1 MQKINQ
7 LIIKIMES
15 SKDQFLQIREDEM
28 AQIYRADFTKKHAQA
43 KGKELADK
51 ILEEGLIS
59 KNDAFVNLTRLCE
72 VVNTAKDK
80 IKESLPAEKFKHL
93 GVEIAPMNGR
103 KMYNFNECIEWVQ
116 KSNELK
122 ELEERLKM
130 SANTTDAIFNSETG
144 EEVQKVSI
152 SCAKSSLNVKF

>member
-1 MQKINQ
+1 
-7 LIIKIMES
+7 MEK
-15 SKDQFLQIREDEM
+15 SKELFLQIREYEM
-28 AQIYRADFTKKHAQA
+28 AQIYRSDFTKKHAQA
-43 KGKELADK
+43 MGVELAEK

-59 KNDAFVNLTRLCE
+59 KEDAFVNITRLCE

-80 IKESLPAEKFKHL
+80 LKESLPAEKFTHL
-93 GVEIAPMNGR
+93 GVEITPMNGR
-103 KMYNFNECIEWVQ
+103 KIYNFSENAEWLK
-116 KSNELK
+116 KSNEIK

-152 SCAKSSLNVKF
+152 SYSKSSLTVKF

>member
-1 MQKINQ
+1 MGKSN
-7 LIIKIMES
+7 E
-15 SKDQFLQIREDEM
+15 QFLQMREDEM

-43 KGKELADK
+43 KGVELANQ

-59 KNDAFVNLTRLCE
+59 KEDAFANLTRLCE

-80 IKESLPAEKFKHL
+80 LKESLPTEKFTHL
-93 GVEIAPMNGR
+93 GVEISPMNGR
-103 KMYNFNECIEWVQ
+103 KIYNFAENTEWVE
-116 KSNELK
+116 KSNQLK

-152 SCAKSSLNVKF
+152 SYTKSSLTVKF

>member
-1 MQKINQ
+1 MGKSNE
-7 LIIKIMES
+7 L
-15 SKDQFLQIREDEM
+15 FLEIREDEM

-59 KNDAFVNLTRLCE
+59 KNDAFTNLTRLCE
-72 VVNTAKDK
+72 VLNSTLGK
-80 IKESLPAEKFKHL
+80 IKESLPSEKFTHL
-93 GVEIAPMNGR
+93 GVEITPMNGR
-103 KMYNFNECIEWVQ
+103 KMYNFAECTEWVE

-144 EEVQKVSI
+144 EEIQKVSI
-152 SCAKSSLNVKF
+152 SYAKSSLTVKF